1 MSNSY
6 PIYNF
11 IFDFNVY
18 IDNFSLI
25 IDKELNFGKL
35 KDAIML
41 NLYVYILQN
50 ISIYMNQ

>member
-6 PIYNF
+6 PMYHF

-18 IDNFSLI
+18 NDNFSLI

-41 NLYVYILQN
+41 YLYITK
-50 ISIYMNQ
+50 